1 MIGNYMFKTL
11 LVEDNL
17 MYRSALKGALLK
29 RFLDLETREDSG
41 NLDTM
46 SIVDSYNPDLI
57 FMDIDLKLG
66 INGLNLTK
74 SIKDQ
79 YPETVIVILSQNDT
93 PEYRFVAKQNGA
105 DSFFSKSSSLD
116 SIFNYVASIIDD
128 KQATH

>member
-1 MIGNYMFKTL
+1 MFKTL